1 MYRNL
6 EAEIARKN
14 ISKKVIAEELGIRYN
29 TLTAKLRGDNK
40 FTLDE
45 ALKIKQMLGAAIEV
59 EQLFE
64 TSDKSA

>member
-14 ISKKVIAEELGIRYN
+14 ISKKVIAEELGIGYN

-45 ALKIKQMLGAAIEV
+45 ALKIKQILNASIEI

-64 TSDKSA
+64 PSERSA